1 MGKGVLA
8 TETGSRGMMQMLF
21 RMSCLLQL
29 SFAALAL
36 RKEVPSPI
44 PKPSGRHF
52 SSCLVERETCCYRAN
67 DVTIISPMQLQILAR
82 TASGP
87 GYAFRVGE
95 NYKLAAHLVAE
106 SMGGW
111 SDDAISIIQRVGHM
125 LGQRIGVSPH
135 ITNRQLFQKLS
146 VTLCQGNAILFC

>member
-1 MGKGVLA
+1 
-8 TETGSRGMMQMLF
+8 MLF

-29 SFAALAL
+29 SFAALAP
-36 RKEVPSPI
+36 RKELLSLI

-52 SSCLVERETCCYRAN
+52 SSCLGERETCCYRCHHHLP
-67 DVTIISPMQLQILAR
+67 ISPMQLQILAR

-87 GYAFRVGE
+87 GYAFWVGE

-111 SDDAISIIQRVGHM
+111 SDDAISIVQRVGHM
-125 LGQRIGVSPH
+125 LGQRLGVSPH
-135 ITNRQLFQKLS
+135 ITNRQLFQKTFGDSLAGKCY
-146 VTLCQGNAILFC
+146 TLLLRRRHPGPLALDFHS